1 MQFCVLKILNT
12 TLLYI
17 LNKTVNG
24 FPPLISKTS
33 QTVTKTAL
41 CMFDADNIS
50 ARRYVRFIP
59 VGWLQ
64 NYFNTIQPPDT

>member
-1 MQFCVLKILNT
+1 MQFCVLKILKT

-17 LNKTVNG
+17 LIKTVYG

-33 QTVTKTAL
+33 QAVTKTAL

-50 ARRYVRFIP
+50 ARRYVRDIRFYTCRLAP
-59 VGWLQ
+59 KLR
-64 NYFNTIQPPDT
+64 